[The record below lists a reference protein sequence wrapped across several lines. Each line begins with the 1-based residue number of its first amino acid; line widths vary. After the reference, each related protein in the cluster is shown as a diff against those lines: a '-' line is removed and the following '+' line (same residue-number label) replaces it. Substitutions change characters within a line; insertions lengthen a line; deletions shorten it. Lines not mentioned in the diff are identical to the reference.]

1 MMAMSDIT
9 LRAAVSTQVFLADL
23 QRHMRDLRERLSDE
37 DGQVSVEWVGILALV
52 GTIVAIILNFHL
64 DTKVGNKVSDA
75 FNNIFGGGGDGG
87 GGGGGGQ

>member
-1 MMAMSDIT
+1 MSDIT
-9 LRAAVSTQVFLADL
+9 LRAAVQTQVFLADL
-23 QRHMRDLRERLSDE
+23 SRHLREMQDRLRDE

-64 DTKVGNKVSDA
+64 DTKVGTKVSDA

-87 GGGGGGQ
+87 SGGGGGQ